1 MLLSSGAREQ
11 LSTQFSRFGAQDHS
25 LFDAFMSAVRHALS
39 TSITSLF
46 VLGVVLMVAG
56 LVVVLFLKEVPLR
69 RTHTVAAPESAEEA
83 SSAPAPGV
91 AEPLPASVDRGAS
104 P

>member
-1 MLLSSGAREQ
+1 
-11 LSTQFSRFGAQDHS
+11 
-25 LFDAFMSAVRHALS
+25 MSAVRHALS

-69 RTHTVAAPESAEEA
+69 RTFTVAQSESTEEA
-83 SSAPAPGV
+83 SDAAAPGV
-91 AEPLPASVDRGAS
+91 AEALPASVDRGAS
-104 P
+104 PGAV